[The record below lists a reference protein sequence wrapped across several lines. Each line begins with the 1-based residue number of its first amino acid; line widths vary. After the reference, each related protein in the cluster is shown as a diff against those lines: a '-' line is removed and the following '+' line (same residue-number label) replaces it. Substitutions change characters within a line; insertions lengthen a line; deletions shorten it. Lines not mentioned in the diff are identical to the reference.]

1 MEPLLSKEERE
12 EFLQKREERLER
24 NYKQGKV
31 IVAVISLTYI
41 IFTVIASI
49 ISLNVLGLIIN
60 IAAAVAL
67 WFGVKWV
74 RVFFAFTVIVNV
86 ILLLAVL
93 FNPVLLSALPT
104 WGLVL
109 SIFQLAFGII
119 SSILLFKN
127 EGVIDFMEYQ
137 RESPY

>member
-74 RVFFAFTVIVNV
+74 RVFFAFTVVVNV
-86 ILLLAVL
+86 ILLLVVL
-93 FNPVLLSALPT
+93 FNPVLLSTLPT

>member
-74 RVFFAFTVIVNV
+74 RVFFAFTVIVNA
-86 ILLLAVL
+86 ILLLVVL

-109 SIFQLAFGII
+109 SIIQLAFGII

>member
-1 MEPLLSKEERE
+1 METLLSKEERE

-24 NYKQGKV
+24 NYKRGKV

-41 IFTVIASI
+41 VFTVIASI

-67 WFGVKWV
+67 WFGIKWV
-74 RVFFAFTVIVNV
+74 RVFFAFTVIVNAIV
-86 ILLLAVL
+86 LLVVL
-93 FNPVLLSALPT
+93 FNPVSLSALPT

-109 SIFQLAFGII
+109 GIFQLTFGII
-119 SSILLFKN
+119 SSILLFKS

>member
-74 RVFFAFTVIVNV
+74 RVFFAFTVVVNV
-86 ILLLAVL
+86 ILLLVVL